1 MESKAMGPATS
12 EGCAPDS
19 YPQTEGE
26 GSCDDIARSERNVR
40 EWMSYLPQDC
50 VETMIRMGWDIST

>member
-1 MESKAMGPATS
+1 MDSKRVHIATS
-12 EGCAPDS
+12 DTHAIDADA
-19 YPQTEGE
+19 QRD
-26 GSCDDIARSERNVR
+26 GSSGHTLVARSERNVG